1 MAPTKMMPNNTPTTI
16 SVTLPPPE
24 LGAMTLI
31 DMRAAVLVIVLVGK
45 GWKVLGP
52 EDFGPMK

>member
-1 MAPTKMMPNNTPTTI
+1 MMPNNTPTAI

-31 DMRAAVLVIVLVGK
+31 DMCTAALMIVLIGNGGMYSTQKAVRR
-45 GWKVLGP
+45 
-52 EDFGPMK
+52 